1 MNPTER
7 FTERVENYVR
17 FRPGYPE
24 AVVDVLEKAGLAPG
38 GVVADIGAG
47 TGISS
52 ALFLHRGYHVTA
64 VEPNAAMRAA
74 AESALAATERFQ
86 AVAGRAEATG
96 LDADFADLVVCAQAF
111 HWTDRPSARDE
122 FLRVAKPG
130 GIVALMWNQRPS
142 SGTPFLDEY
151 EALLLEWGVDYADR
165 IKRTT
170 EDSIG
175 SIQSLFGPRV
185 VEEAVFPHAQHF
197 DWEGLQ
203 GRALSASYVPLAGH
217 PNHELFFAGL
227 RRVYDHNQTNGTV
240 AFAYECHL
248 YWVKK

>member
-7 FTERVENYVR
+7 FTERVENYIR

-24 AVVDVLEKAGLAPG
+24 AVVDVLERAGLPSG
-38 GVVADIGAG
+38 GVVADVGAG

-52 ALFLHRGYHVTA
+52 ALFLRRGYRVTA
-64 VEPNAAMRAA
+64 VEPNGAMRAA
-74 AESALAATERFQ
+74 AESALGGTDRFQ
-86 AVAGRAEATG
+86 ALAGRAEATG
-96 LDADFADLVVCAQAF
+96 LSADFADLVICAQAF
-111 HWTDRPSARDE
+111 HWTDRPAARDE

-130 GIVALMWNQRPS
+130 GIVALMWNQRPP

-175 SIQSLFGPRV
+175 SIQSLFAPRM

-203 GRALSASYVPLAGH
+203 GRALSASYVPLADH
-217 PNHELFFAGL
+217 PNHERFFAGL
-227 RRVYDHNQTNGTV
+227 RQVYGRNQIDGSV
-240 AFAYECHL
+240 AFGYECHL
-248 YWVKK
+248 YWTRK